1 MINRLFR
8 NANNNDPY
16 RRGNANND
24 PYRRGHQPDP
34 LRRPPPHLP
43 VMGMATV
50 VKDREA
56 GEVGVVA
63 VVVVVADVEVV
74 EVVGEDKAE
83 GKGGVDRPEFITA
96 LIKFCF
102 LLCIC
107 NTWASSCWTWS
118 DCCLR
123 LSSLFRTDFDFVIY
137 ILNYKL
143 LPL

>member
-1 MINRLFR
+1 
-8 NANNNDPY
+8 
-16 RRGNANND
+16 
-24 PYRRGHQPDP
+24 
-34 LRRPPPHLP
+34 
-43 VMGMATV
+43 MATV

-56 GEVGVVA
+56 GEAGVVA
-63 VVVVVADVEVV
+63 VVVVVADVEVVEVV

-143 LPL
+143 LLL